1 LQVGKWAS
9 MQVNA
14 AHLPNPRRALVFVG
28 LALLAISLTL
38 ILGTTRT
45 PYADL
50 IRRGDALA
58 EQAHRTA
65 AIAAYREAA
74 RLRPTDPLPYIQRAR
89 VYLDWGR
96 AGAALDALDEAELLG
111 GDDLLLARL
120 RLRAQ
125 VAREDW
131 PAAIEEARRQL
142 PGDGEAQLAMANA
155 YVQMRDWDAA
165 RREYE
170 TLLLQAEPNGPVA
183 QIAHE
188 RLGALLA
195 GQDPAALDHL
205 SAARTDLS
213 RQLLDVLLAKGVT
226 DDPAYTD
233 ALLGRT
239 LLASGEWALATRCLE
254 RAVEIAPHYADAHA
268 HLGHA
273 LDRMARVSNA
283 RAQQARAKQARAH
296 LTRAVALAPDSV
308 PARTFLGLHY
318 DQRGDYA
325 AARAEYEAAYDL
337 DPGSAALCVEIGQTW
352 AAEGRYN
359 VAEIWLR
366 EAADLRPEDPTY
378 WEILTRFYLA
388 HQLNLEDR
396 AIDAAEMLLAL
407 APESAAAHE
416 LRGWA
421 ALQAGD
427 YEAAA
432 GFLQQALTLDP
443 HLASAYYRL
452 GLLHQARGAGEG
464 AVGAAAQ
471 EAFIRAL
478 DLDTSGALRPHIERA
493 LDELDRR

>member
-1 LQVGKWAS
+1 

-14 AHLPNPRRALVFVG
+14 ADLPNPRRALVFVG

-58 EQAHRTA
+58 EQTHRTA
-65 AIAAYREAA
+65 AVAAYRAA
-74 RLRPTDPLPYIQRAR
+74 AQLRPTDPLPYVQQAQ

-96 AGAALDALDEAELLG
+96 PDAALDALAEAEQLG
-111 GDDLLLARL
+111 ADDLLLARL
-120 RLRAQ
+120 RMRAHI
-125 VAREDW
+125 ARAAW
-131 PAAIEEARRQL
+131 PAVIEEARRQL
-142 PGDGEAQLAMANA
+142 PGDGEARLAMANA

-170 TLLLQAEPNGPVA
+170 ALLLQAESDSRVA

-188 RLGALLA
+188 RLGALLT
-195 GQDPAALDHL
+195 GRDPAALDHL
-205 SAARTDLS
+205 FAAQTDLA
-213 RQLLDVLLAKGVT
+213 RQLLDVLLTKAVA

-239 LLASGEWALATRCLE
+239 LLASGEWALASRCLE

-273 LDRMARVSNA
+273 LDQMG
-283 RAQQARAKQARAH
+283 RAQQARAH

-318 DQRGDYA
+318 DQQGDHA

-337 DPGSAALCVEIGQTW
+337 DPQSAALCVEIGQTW
-352 AAEGRYN
+352 IAENRYN
-359 VAEIWLR
+359 IAEIWLR
-366 EAADLRPEDPTY
+366 EAVNLHPDDPTY
-378 WEILTRFYLA
+378 WEILTRFYLT
-388 HQLNLEDR
+388 HQFTLEDR
-396 AIDAAEMLLAL
+396 GTDAAETLLVL
-407 APESAAAHE
+407 APESATAHE

-421 ALQAGD
+421 ALQADD
-427 YEAAA
+427 YEAAED
-432 GFLQQALTLDP
+432 FLQQALALDP
-443 HLASAYYRL
+443 LLASAYYRL

-464 AVGAAAQ
+464 AVGAAAR

-478 DLDTSGALRPHIERA
+478 DLDTSGVLRPHIERA
-493 LDELDRR
+493 LNEFDHF